1 MTIIWRFIKYP
12 ISLAILG
19 SFLGSCTQSDYTKL
33 VKSELA
39 KGIRQDS
46 LLLGINFGDT
56 RNDFYV
62 KCLYLNK
69 QQLVREGPGNTSVQY
84 LFSDSLVH
92 KEPTKIKLLFMPKYD
107 RDEKIVEMEME
118 LSYEGWAPWN
128 RELQSDSLQVKTMQ
142 LLREWYKGNEF
153 VTAKIMDKDI
163 PVKVDGNRRIL
174 VFIYDPQRV
183 VVKIQDILNPM
194 FQHSITKEEAKKD

>member
-1 MTIIWRFIKYP
+1 MILRFLRYP
-12 ISLAILG
+12 ISLVLLG
-19 SFLGSCTQSDYTKL
+19 IFFNGCIQSDYTKL

-69 QQLVREGPGNTSVQY
+69 QQLIREGPGNSSVQY
-84 LFSDSLVH
+84 LFIDSLVH
-92 KEPTKIKLLFMPKYD
+92 TKPAEIGMLFMPTFDK
-107 RDEKIVEMEME
+107 DEAISEMNME
-118 LSYEGWAPWN
+118 FSYLAWAPWN
-128 RELQSDSLQVKTMQ
+128 REYQSDSLKVKVME
-142 LLREWYKGNEF
+142 LLIHWYKGNDF
-153 VTAKIMDKDI
+153 ITATIKDSEV

-174 VFIYDPQRV
+174 VFIHDQQRV
-183 VVKIQDILNPM
+183 VVKVQDILNPM
-194 FQHSITKEEAKKD
+194 FRHSITADQEKKN

>member
-1 MTIIWRFIKYP
+1 MTMIWRFIKYP

-19 SFLGSCTQSDYTKL
+19 VFLGSCTQSDYTKL

-56 RNDFYV
+56 RNEFYG
-62 KCLYLNK
+62 KCFDLNK
-69 QQLVREGPGNTSVQY
+69 RQLVREGPGNTSVQY
-84 LFSDSLVH
+84 LFSDSIVH
-92 KEPTKIKLLFMPKYD
+92 EKPTQIRLLFMPRYD
-107 RDEKIVEMEME
+107 KDERIVEMEME

-142 LLREWYKGNEF
+142 LLMAWYKGNEF
-153 VTAKIMDKDI
+153 VTAKIRDKDI

-174 VFIYDPQRV
+174 VFIYDPLRV

-194 FQHSITKEEAKKD
+194 FQHSITKEEEKRD